1 MVMQKNPPGK
11 GGKYCFKVD
20 IFHPEGNANDGNLEK
35 YLYHIKIWQH
45 SIFLANPLILKRKSV
60 IMHWRNMA
68 CTFDGKPSGAPP

>member
-35 YLYHIKIWQH
+35 YLYHIKI
-45 SIFLANPLILKRKSV
+45 
-60 IMHWRNMA
+60 
-68 CTFDGKPSGAPP
+68 